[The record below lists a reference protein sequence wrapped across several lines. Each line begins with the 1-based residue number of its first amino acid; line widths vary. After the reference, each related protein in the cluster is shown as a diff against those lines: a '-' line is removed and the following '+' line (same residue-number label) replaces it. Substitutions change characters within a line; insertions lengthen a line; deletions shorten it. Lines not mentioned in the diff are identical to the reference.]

1 MYLEIW
7 WLLTIPVF
15 FVLGWFTSRWDR
27 KKSRSNKSAKSKRL
41 EDVIYF
47 LCDDN
52 YECATNALKN
62 SIKNYEKSFVLQRA
76 LGTMFRK
83 QGFFDKAIETHAAL
97 LSFRKIDNTIK
108 ESILIDLAK
117 DYLGA
122 GIFDR
127 ARDSLSL
134 VSGKEFQI
142 EILLLQLQI
151 EERLKNWEK
160 ALERLE
166 NLEQK
171 RSNNYSDID
180 IERLRVHLLCELV
193 EQGNNQYINK
203 LKSLNSEHP
212 RVVEILKNKK
222 NTINHSG
229 AESFICNSCASKF
242 DAFFWRC
249 HFCGVWDSCDKLIKI
264 DL

>member
-27 KKSRSNKSAKSKRL
+27 KKSRLNKLTKSKRL

-47 LCDDN
+47 LCEDN
-52 YECATNALKN
+52 YYSAINALKS
-62 SIKNYEKSFVLQRA
+62 SIKNYEKSLVLQRS

-97 LSFRKIDNTIK
+97 LSFRKIDKATK

-127 ARDSLSL
+127 AMDALSL
-134 VSGKEFQI
+134 VSEKEFQT
-142 EILLLQLQI
+142 EVLFLKLKI

-166 NLEQK
+166 DLDQK
-171 RSNNYSDID
+171 ELSSHVDID
-180 IERLRVHLLCELV
+180 RVRVHLLCELI
-193 EQGNNQYINK
+193 EQGNNKYIKK
-203 LKSLNSEHP
+203 LKNLNSEHP
-212 RVVEILKNKK
+212 RVMEILSGRKDKV
-222 NTINHSG
+222 NHG
-229 AESFICNSCASKF
+229 YAESFICNSCASKF
-242 DAFFWRC
+242 DTFLLHF
-249 HFCGVWDSCDKLIKI
+249 HFCGVWDSFDKLIKI

>member
-27 KKSRSNKSAKSKRL
+27 KKSRLNKLAKSKRL

-47 LCDDN
+47 LCEDN
-52 YECATNALKN
+52 HECATNALKS
-62 SIKNYEKSFVLQRA
+62 SIKNYEKSLVLQRS

-97 LSFRKIDNTIK
+97 LSFRKIGKTTK

-127 ARDSLSL
+127 AMDALSL

-142 EILLLQLQI
+142 EVLFLKLKI

-166 NLEQK
+166 DIEQK
-171 RSNNYSDID
+171 DLSSYVDID
-180 IERLRVHLLCELV
+180 RVRVHLLCELI
-193 EQGNNQYINK
+193 EQGNNKYIKK
-203 LKSLNSEHP
+203 LKSLNSDHP
-212 RVVEILKNKK
+212 RVMEILSGRNNKV
-222 NTINHSG
+222 NHG
-229 AESFICNSCASKF
+229 DAASFICNSCASKF
-242 DAFFWRC
+242 DTFFWRC